1 MWMPRFKWNLAAKK
15 NFYRGIYRLLAFL
28 FVYTDILNSSIIET
42 RKVHGSVPAKALAV
56 NIFKNDIFH
65 YW

>member
-42 RKVHGSVPAKALAV
+42 IGSVPAKALAV

-65 YW
+65 Y

>member
-1 MWMPRFKWNLAAKK
+1 MPRFKWNLAAKK

-42 RKVHGSVPAKALAV
+42 RKVLGSVPAKALAV